1 MDWEAIRA
9 VAELAGAVAI
19 VASLAYLALQVRQNT
34 QTLRASIFQGTLIE
48 AVRMRVA
55 AGQDPKMATL
65 LYETARHS
73 YSQLPAH
80 EQKQALHLIV
90 GLCRLYEN
98 VHHQHARRMIDD
110 IVWEPWD
117 HEITEFVRTSSFQ
130 QLWEEIAPSFNR
142 EFRAYVER
150 ARSRGHRETA
160 ATPRP

>member
-1 MDWEAIRA
+1 
-9 VAELAGAVAI
+9 
-19 VASLAYLALQVRQNT
+19 VASLAYLALQVRENT
-34 QTLRASIFQGTLIE
+34 KTLRASIFQGTLIE

-110 IVWEPWD
+110 TVWEPWD
-117 HEITEFVRTSSFQ
+117 HEITEFVRTSSFG

-150 ARSRGHRETA
+150 ARSRGHREA
-160 ATPRP
+160 AAEPGAREGARTG